1 MTSRHTIRAALAIPL
16 LAASLGAQ
24 VRDPV
29 VADRAA
35 SDSLHPAAL
44 EEVAITSGGARMNGM
59 MLIADGA
66 GPHPL
71 VVLLH
76 GYPGNERNLDVAQ
89 ALRRAGSNV
98 LYFNYRGAWGS
109 GGSFSFANA
118 QADVAAA
125 LRWART
131 PDVAK
136 QMRVDPRR
144 IALVGHSM
152 GGWLAMLGAA
162 SDANVACAGG
172 IDFADMVVGHG
183 AGVTRES
190 DSAFTAYTR
199 WLTAPGGP
207 LRADARPLVASL
219 RAHPE
224 WALARHAPR
233 LAGRPLLLVSIEENP
248 YHNDFVNA
256 LRGAGAERLTAH
268 VWPTD
273 HSFNDRRVEL
283 ARTVVGWVR
292 NECGLLR

>member
-1 MTSRHTIRAALAIPL
+1 MLRPILVVSL
-16 LAASLGAQ
+16 LATSLGAQ
-24 VRDPV
+24 PRDPV
-29 VADRAA
+29 VADPAA

-44 EEVAITSGGARMNGM
+44 EEIAITSGGARMNGL
-59 MLIADGA
+59 MLVADGA

-71 VVLLH
+71 VILLH

-98 LYFNYRGAWGS
+98 LYFSYRGAWGS
-109 GGSFSFANA
+109 GGTFSFANA

-125 LRWART
+125 LRWARS

-136 QMRVDPRR
+136 QLRVDPRR

-162 SDANVACAGG
+162 ADAGVVCAGG

-183 AGVTRES
+183 AAATRES

-248 YHNDFVNA
+248 YHNDFVSA
-256 LRGAGAERLTAH
+256 LRGAGARRLTAL

-283 ARTVVGWVR
+283 ARTVVGWVGGA
-292 NECGLLR
+292 CGFAR